1 MVNNIN
7 PNSGAASPLRGP
19 SSAGQNQKNNGVQ
32 NFGKVVEKQL
42 DNVNSLQDEST
53 SAVKDLLA
61 GKNQDVNTVAAAVA
75 KSDMS
80 FKLMVG
86 VRNKLIEAY
95 KQTMRMQI

>member
-1 MVNNIN
+1 MVQFN
-7 PNSGAASPLRGP
+7 PNAGSIRPNTAAGGAGST
-19 SSAGQNQKNNGVQ
+19 QKGTGD
-32 NFGKVVEKQL
+32 FGKIVQKQIS
-42 DNVNSLQDEST
+42 DVNALQDESA

-61 GKNQDVNTVAAAVA
+61 GKSQDVNSMVAAVA

-95 KQTMRMQI
+95 KETMRMQI